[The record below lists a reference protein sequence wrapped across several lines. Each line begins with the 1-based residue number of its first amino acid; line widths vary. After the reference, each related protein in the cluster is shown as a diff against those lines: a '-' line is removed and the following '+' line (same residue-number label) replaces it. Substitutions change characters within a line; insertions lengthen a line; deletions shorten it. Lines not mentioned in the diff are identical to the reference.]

1 MKFGW
6 VNPEKKEI
14 AMIEADS
21 LLAALKIAGLDP
33 FAVDHGT
40 IHNPNYRVGIVVY
53 EHGLDSDLE
62 DGYWTTGFQLY
73 NGSAIL
79 YAYNAEGETVDISK
93 EMLPSIWH
101 LGSPE
106 NVERAIRDG
115 KVIRP
120 QSAMIVDSKKDV
132 FWEWRAPVKDG

>member
-6 VNPEKKEI
+6 VNPEAKDIKI
-14 AMIEADS
+14 IDAKTIQD
-21 LLAALKIAGLDP
+21 ALRIAGLDP

-40 IHNPNYRVGIVVY
+40 IHNSNYRVGIVVY

-62 DGYWTTGFQLY
+62 DGYWTTSFQLY
-73 NGSAIL
+73 NGNAIL
-79 YAYNAEGETVDISK
+79 YGYDAQGETVDIIRES
-93 EMLPSIWH
+93 LPEIRH

-106 NVERAIRDG
+106 NVEKAIREG
-115 KVIRP
+115 IVIRP
-120 QSAMIVDSKKDV
+120 ISAMIVDGKKEV